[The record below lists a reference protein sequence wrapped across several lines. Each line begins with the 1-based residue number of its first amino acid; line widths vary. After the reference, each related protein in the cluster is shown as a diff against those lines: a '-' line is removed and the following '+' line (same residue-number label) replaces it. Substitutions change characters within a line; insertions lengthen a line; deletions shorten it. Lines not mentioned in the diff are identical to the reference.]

1 MGSMCVG
8 ISRVLSFPFFPLL
21 FQIVKK
27 RSGGKEIEWTHTDL
41 GSNKAVFTRL
51 TPFLG
56 FGGAIKAISLD

>member
-27 RSGGKEIEWTHTDL
+27 RSGGKEIDL
-41 GSNKAVFTRL
+41 INAG
-51 TPFLG
+51 
-56 FGGAIKAISLD
+56 